1 MHTLHNLHKPL
12 WLLGFMFCNTCTML
26 CTRPAQSWVCDLV
39 QVGMWCAIIMIQNIK
54 SQFGYG
60 AWGRCEVAMPVS
72 VDVDQLL
79 GAWAEWRVRDESGG
93 LGWKTSSLGRSGGGG
108 GRQLAARTILPAGV
122 DADAVMSAVDTAYCK
137 LPVVQQVA
145 VDAAFIWQGDEG
157 DRLVRLGVGKTTY
170 FKWVREAKAALTEV
184 LMGVLVE
191 RVRCPDDM
199 QVVMRGEGWSAG

>member
-1 MHTLHNLHKPL
+1 
-12 WLLGFMFCNTCTML
+12 
-26 CTRPAQSWVCDLV
+26 
-39 QVGMWCAIIMIQNIK
+39 
-54 SQFGYG
+54 
-60 AWGRCEVAMPVS
+60 MPVS

-93 LGWKTSSLGRSGGGG
+93 LGWKTSSLGRAGGG

-122 DADAVMSAVDTAYCK
+122 DADAVMSAVDSAYCR